1 MKLKPLSYLGIIQ
14 TEHHSQTQF
23 LTTDNIERQ
32 GKQVVIALLD
42 MFTGCVCYRHDMQ
55 KGGRQIPRE

>member
-42 MFTGCVCYRHDMQ
+42 IYISYRHVMQ
-55 KGGRQIPRE
+55 KGGRQILKE

>member
-55 KGGRQIPRE
+55 KDGRQIPRE

>member
-1 MKLKPLSYLGIIQ
+1 MKLKPLSYLDIIQ

-42 MFTGCVCYRHDMQ
+42 IYISYRHVMQ
-55 KGGRQIPRE
+55 KGGRQILKE